1 MFIRISLSRSRELG
15 IVVQSQHTLLVYRWL
30 IPGFLLPWD
39 DDDDDDYSFSSFWF
53 VLIFVL
59 APVFFLIWFSQVW
72 LLYVALVFTH
82 ALPTVDTVPG
92 TCSVRRG
99 QHYR

>member
-59 APVFFLIWFSQVW
+59 APVFFLIWFSLRLAVVRSTC
-72 LLYVALVFTH
+72 LH
-82 ALPTVDTVPG
+82 ARIAYSRYG
-92 TCSVRRG
+92 TW
-99 QHYR
+99 YL